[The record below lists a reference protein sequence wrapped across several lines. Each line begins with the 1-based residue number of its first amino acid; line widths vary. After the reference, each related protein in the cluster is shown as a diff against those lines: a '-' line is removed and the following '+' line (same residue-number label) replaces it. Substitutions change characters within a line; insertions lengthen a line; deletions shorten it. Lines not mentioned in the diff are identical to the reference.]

1 MPQVRRRGQPV
12 IPAVKKKAGRPPKQK
27 VPKEWVDN
35 VLEHCPWMLT
45 EGLSK
50 NDAIAEARGMI
61 LDSRNTVTSDAEWTK
76 MWAPVLADAVP
87 AGATGRKRP
96 RPLAVSASLCGSL
109 LPVTTS
115 SSGHHMS
122 PDEAQKYF
130 DDAAADDKQAGSVE
144 SLSAP
149 SSGQAGPQSMQNV
162 AELVSLKKYFKEKAV
177 EKVAEEPE
185 RVAKRWRADALEALE
200 EEVATLGGASGKEE
214 AQAEEEE
221 LEKRQSPSLSLPDW
235 SERLPAPEL
244 PRSSDQRVN
253 GARGS
258 PLPPPT
264 WTQQAQG
271 DLLAQGVPR
280 EVAQQLV
287 AISSALDDGADAFE
301 LGRMGCVEVTKT
313 QLLEVDLERALEEVM
328 DLDEVIRLPPLPPA
342 AALSP
347 LDAFLESSFIAPQG
361 SIYM

>member
-1 MPQVRRRGQPV
+1 M
-12 IPAVKKKAGRPPKQK
+12 
-27 VPKEWVDN
+27 
-35 VLEHCPWMLT
+35 
-45 EGLSK
+45 
-50 NDAIAEARGMI
+50 
-61 LDSRNTVTSDAEWTK
+61 
-76 MWAPVLADAVP
+76 
-87 AGATGRKRP
+87 
-96 RPLAVSASLCGSL
+96 
-109 LPVTTS
+109 
-115 SSGHHMS
+115 
-122 PDEAQKYF
+122 
-130 DDAAADDKQAGSVE
+130 
-144 SLSAP
+144 
-149 SSGQAGPQSMQNV
+149 
-162 AELVSLKKYFKEKAV
+162 
-177 EKVAEEPE
+177 
-185 RVAKRWRADALEALE
+185 
-200 EEVATLGGASGKEE
+200 GG